1 MIHWIFHFILEDV
14 KISQNKPGC
23 NSCVCIII
31 SCMPPLI
38 LDTSH
43 WWQTFEL
50 YKWILYPCVNSV
62 EKKTFRSPNFLKY
75 NTALRHT
82 HTCTEREREREREK
96 GELKN
101 RGEKMISMTHDHR
114 LKLQTFIYD
123 VNDEMQ

>member
-1 MIHWIFHFILEDV
+1 M
-14 KISQNKPGC
+14 
-23 NSCVCIII
+23 
-31 SCMPPLI
+31 
-38 LDTSH
+38 
-43 WWQTFEL
+43 
-50 YKWILYPCVNSV
+50 NSV

-75 NTALRHT
+75 NTALRQT
-82 HTCTEREREREREK
+82 HTLREREREREK

>member
-1 MIHWIFHFILEDV
+1 M
-14 KISQNKPGC
+14 
-23 NSCVCIII
+23 
-31 SCMPPLI
+31 
-38 LDTSH
+38 
-43 WWQTFEL
+43 
-50 YKWILYPCVNSV
+50 NSV

-75 NTALRHT
+75 NTALRQT
-82 HTCTEREREREREK
+82 HTEREREREK

>member
-1 MIHWIFHFILEDV
+1 M
-14 KISQNKPGC
+14 
-23 NSCVCIII
+23 
-31 SCMPPLI
+31 
-38 LDTSH
+38 
-43 WWQTFEL
+43 
-50 YKWILYPCVNSV
+50 NSV

-75 NTALRHT
+75 NTALRQT
-82 HTCTEREREREREK
+82 HTYTKRGGEREREK

>member
-1 MIHWIFHFILEDV
+1 M
-14 KISQNKPGC
+14 
-23 NSCVCIII
+23 
-31 SCMPPLI
+31 
-38 LDTSH
+38 
-43 WWQTFEL
+43 
-50 YKWILYPCVNSV
+50 NSV

-82 HTCTEREREREREK
+82 HREREREREK